1 MDMLLS
7 AICDS
12 RGNKHFLE
20 SRDGNDTARCE
31 CGRRFETTDGS
42 AVRMFVNHMER
53 MFTST

>member
-1 MDMLLS
+1 MNMLTS